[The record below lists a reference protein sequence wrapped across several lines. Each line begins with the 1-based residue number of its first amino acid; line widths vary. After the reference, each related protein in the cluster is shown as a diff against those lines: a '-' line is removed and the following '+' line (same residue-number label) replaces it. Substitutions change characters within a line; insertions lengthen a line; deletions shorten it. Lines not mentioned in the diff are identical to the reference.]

1 MKKRLIAL
9 LLGLLLLAMIP
20 AIAGAEE
27 EEAQEKNFACGL
39 NLNWTFDESTG
50 TLTLT
55 GFGDMYNY
63 SYPDD
68 YGVLDLPP
76 WGQYLGEIKTV
87 ILPDGILAI
96 GKDAFRNCTKLT
108 SITIPDSLEEIR
120 MNAFKDCTSM
130 KTAVLGSGVKLIGTH
145 AFYGCKAL
153 QSVTIP
159 GSTESIEYGAF
170 MNCSAMTSVSIE
182 AGAKSIGER
191 AFDGCAKLTSITIGD
206 GVQHIDDGA
215 FYNTGFWNAQP
226 NGIVYIDHCLIG
238 RKGTYPKNLVI
249 RDGTKIVADL
259 ALWGCYEMQS
269 VSIPNSM
276 EYIGNAAFSG
286 CKALTSLT
294 IPNGVKS
301 IGYEAF
307 NNLIKIK
314 SVTIPDSVTT
324 VGYAAFQSC
333 AALETVK
340 LSDSLTRIEERTFK
354 DCSALKAIDIPASVT
369 FIGKEAFRNCAG
381 LKSLTIPD
389 GIKTLSEGAF
399 AGCSGLTSIT
409 VPCGLA
415 LGAFNYSTS
424 INTVHITE
432 GTGVMPDYTERTYTD
447 TPWYRTE
454 AGSVTVIL
462 DEGIRKIGAYTFYN
476 NSKIK
481 SFTIPD
487 SVTTLGEYAFSGCT
501 KLSAITIPDGV
512 TDLGR
517 YTFSGC
523 TGLKSLR
530 LGRGFT
536 QIDRSVFGGCTGLTA
551 IEIPDTVQYLSGF
564 DGCTGLKTVTIPDS
578 VISLGENAF
587 AGCTGLAAI
596 SIPDSVNYISN
607 GVFNGCTSLTSIRV
621 PDGVTEIGN
630 SAFSFCTALTSI
642 RLPDGISKIG
652 VHAFYKDTALEYVIF
667 GFNPS
672 YIRVSDWAFYGC
684 TKLSDV
690 YFNCTEEQLKISV
703 SNFDNDLF
711 KNATWHYILEGE
723 RPVEATVGYGT
734 GVSYKGTTPYVV
746 AHGLEQ
752 TPELVVKDQNGAVIG
767 PLYYDAVFTD
777 NVNPGT
783 AHVVLTFKNGYTG
796 TANGWF
802 KIYLPP
808 TTATTVENVQDGI
821 YLTWKAV
828 DGAKGYVIYRR
839 AWNLVDGGWTD
850 FKRWNNTTE
859 TVWTD
864 TKVYA
869 GTRYQYGIKAYFED
883 PMDNYNLG
891 LVGPLKT
898 TVRITTRVLNSVKP
912 ESTSRITVKWTGS
925 ALFTGYEVQ
934 VATDAKFTQNVKT
947 VKIEKAKTYQT
958 TVKSLKSK
966 TTYYVRVRSYHIFE
980 GMTYYG
986 QWSNVLNCKTK

>member
-1 MKKRLIAL
+1 MKKRLIAWF
-9 LLGLLLLAMIP
+9 LGLLLLALIP
-20 AIAGAEE
+20 AFAGAEDKE
-27 EEAQEKNFACGL
+27 SSKTPCGA
-39 NLNWTFDESTG
+39 NLYWTFDAGTG
-50 TLTLT
+50 KLTIE
-55 GFGDMYNY
+55 GFGDMDNY

-68 YGVLDLPP
+68 YGVLSLPP
-76 WGQYLGEIKTV
+76 WGEYLGSIKTL
-87 ILPDGILAI
+87 ILPDGLKSI
-96 GKDAFRNCTKLT
+96 GQDAFRNCTILT
-108 SITIPDSLEEIR
+108 SVTIPGTVQEIAL
-120 MNAFKDCTSM
+120 NAFKDCTSL
-130 KTAVLGSGVKLIGTH
+130 KTVVFSDGAEKIGDT
-145 AFYGCKAL
+145 AFVGCTAL

-159 GSTESIEYGAF
+159 ASIESVGYRAF
-170 MNCSAMTSVSIE
+170 YNCTGMTSLTVK
-182 AGAKSIGER
+182 AGAKSIGEG
-191 AFDGCAKLTSITIGD
+191 AFQNCTKLKTIKIEDGI
-206 GVQHIDDGA
+206 QHIGKNA
-215 FYNTGFWNAQP
+215 FLDTGWWNAQE
-226 NGIVYIDHCLIG
+226 NGVVYIDHCLIG

-249 RDGTKIVADL
+249 RNGTKIVADL
-259 ALWGCYEMQS
+259 ALLGCYEMQTL
-269 VSIPNSM
+269 SIPNSM

-307 NNLIKIK
+307 NNLINIK

-324 VGYAAFQSC
+324 MGYAAFQSC
-333 AALETVK
+333 AALETVN
-340 LSDSLTRIEERTFK
+340 LSNGVTRIEERTFK
-354 DCSALKAIDIPASVT
+354 DCAALKAIDFPASVT
-369 FIGKEAFRNCAG
+369 YIGKDAFKNCTG
-381 LKSLTIPD
+381 LKSLTVPD
-389 GIKTLSEGAF
+389 GIKTLGDNAF

-415 LGAFNYSTS
+415 LDAFNYSKS
-424 INTVHITE
+424 INTVHITK
-432 GTGVMPDYTERTYTD
+432 GTGILPDYNERTYTN

-462 DEGIRKIGAYTFYN
+462 DEGIQNIGAYTFYN

-487 SVTTLGEYAFSGCT
+487 SVTTLGEYAFSNCT
-501 KLSAITIPDGV
+501 KLSAITIPDSV

-530 LGRGFT
+530 LGKGFT
-536 QIDRSVFGGCTGLTA
+536 LIDRSVFGGCTRLTA

-564 DGCTGLKTVTIPDS
+564 NGCTGLKTVTIPDS
-578 VISLGENAF
+578 VIALGENAF
-587 AGCTGLAAI
+587 AGCTRLVAI
-596 SIPDSVNYISN
+596 SIPDSVNHISN
-607 GVFNGCTSLTSIRV
+607 GVFSGCTSLTSIRV

-630 SAFSFCTALTSI
+630 SAFSRCTALTSI

-652 VHAFYKDTALEYVIF
+652 VQAFYEDTALEYVIF
-667 GFNPS
+667 GFNPG
-672 YIRVSDWAFYGC
+672 YIYVNDWAFTGC

-690 YFNCTEEQLKISV
+690 YFNCTEEQLKIGI

-711 KNATWHYILEGE
+711 KNAAWHYILEGE

-767 PLYYDAVFTD
+767 PLYYDAVYK
-777 NVNPGT
+777 NNAKPGT
-783 AHVVLTFKNGYTG
+783 ARVELTFKNGYSG
-796 TANGWF
+796 TADSWF
-802 KIYLPP
+802 KIYLPA
-808 TTATTVENVQDGI
+808 TSATTVENVQNGV
-821 YLTWKAV
+821 YLSWNAV
-828 DGAKGYVIYRR
+828 PGAKGYVIYRR
-839 AWNLVDGGWTD
+839 AWSSTTNGWTD
-850 FKRWNNTTE
+850 FLRWNNTTD

-869 GTRYQYGIKAYFED
+869 GTRYQYGIKAYFAD

-925 ALFTGYEVQ
+925 AVFTGYEVQ
-934 VATDAKFTQNVKT
+934 VATNKDFTQNIKT
-947 VKIEKAKTYQT
+947 VKIDKAKTYET
-958 TVKSLKSK
+958 TVRDLKAK

-986 QWSNVLNCKTK
+986 QWSNVLSTKTK